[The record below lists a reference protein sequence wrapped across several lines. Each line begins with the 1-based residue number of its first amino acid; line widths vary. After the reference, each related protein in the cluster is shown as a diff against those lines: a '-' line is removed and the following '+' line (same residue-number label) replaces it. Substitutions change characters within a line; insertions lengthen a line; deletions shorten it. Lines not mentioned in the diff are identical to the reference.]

1 MQKIYI
7 VDDDAS
13 VRESLHFLMQSMGW
27 QAVIFPGIDAFLQH
41 TTEHHT
47 LTGCLLLD
55 VRMPGKSGLAWLE
68 EGETPFPLLP
78 VIVMTGHGT
87 IETCRRAFRHGAF
100 EFYTKPLDVDALIET
115 INGALQESEQRES
128 AWSAQQQL
136 SQRYAQLSVREREVL
151 SLLVEGQT
159 SKEIGRLLDLSP
171 RTVDAHRASI
181 FQKVG
186 VSNLAQVIRDYQRL
200 YPAAS

>member
-27 QAVIFPGIDAFLQH
+27 QAEIFSGIDAFLQH
-41 TTEHHT
+41 TAEHHT

-200 YPAAS
+200 HPAAS